1 MKLSEQQIQI
11 IETALIEKCE
21 FHNFDDV
28 RIELVD
34 HIATEIEAEIE
45 TDNLTFE
52 SAFVKVMHRWNP
64 IILPKSWSRYENV
77 PYIVCEL
84 WKKLDWKYNYSSIPL
99 TLLIGYVL
107 LQFKQ
112 EKVAAFAMYGI
123 AFIGVLVGIYL
134 IKLQRSNQFNT
145 VLSMYAGMNLY
156 YIVFLLIL
164 GIGVNFGLNIYDG
177 DYAST
182 PVLWVIVHCTIILI
196 FRTIL
201 MRKNITIENQLL
213 KVSS

>member
-1 MKLSEQQIQI
+1 MKLSEEQLNSIDYVLKNYY
-11 IETALIEKCE
+11 AFEK
-21 FHNFDDV
+21 FDDV
-28 RIELVD
+28 RIELLD
-34 HIATEIEAEIE
+34 HIASEVENEMNNNHLLF
-45 TDNLTFE
+45 D
-52 SAFVKVMHRWNP
+52 SALQKVLFKWKKTISWNRNS
-64 IILPKSWSRYENV
+64 LHDNV
-77 PYIVCEL
+77 PAIISRL
-84 WKKLDWKYNYSSIPL
+84 WQRLDWKYNYSSIPL
-99 TLLIGYVL
+99 TLLISYVL

-156 YIVFLLIL
+156 YIVFLLVL
-164 GIGVNFGLNIYDG
+164 GIGVNFGFNIYYG

-182 PVLWVIVHCTIILI
+182 PALWVIVHCTIILI